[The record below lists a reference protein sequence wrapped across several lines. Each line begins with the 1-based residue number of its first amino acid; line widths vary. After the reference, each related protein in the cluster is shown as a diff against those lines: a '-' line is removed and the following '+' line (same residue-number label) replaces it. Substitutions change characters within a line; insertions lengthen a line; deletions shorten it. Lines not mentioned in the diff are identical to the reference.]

1 LLRRSESGLSPEL
14 LFDGVVLLVSIRA
27 LSKSLLRMSR
37 RAAQISLL
45 ALQEARVRAARKA
58 IQDHRH
64 LLRK

>member
-1 LLRRSESGLSPEL
+1 
-14 LFDGVVLLVSIRA
+14 
-27 LSKSLLRMSR
+27 MSC
-37 RAAQISLL
+37 RAAQISLR